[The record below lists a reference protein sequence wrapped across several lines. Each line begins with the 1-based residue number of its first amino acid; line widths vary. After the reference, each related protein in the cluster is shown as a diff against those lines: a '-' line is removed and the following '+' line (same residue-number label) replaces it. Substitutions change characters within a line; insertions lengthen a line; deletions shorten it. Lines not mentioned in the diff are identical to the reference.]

1 VNFSN
6 GVPTPEMQDQISQ
19 EVLGKLT
26 GSQGR
31 KVIVSFND
39 NAENKTTVEDIPLN
53 DAPDHYTY
61 LSEECLRKIMLGHN
75 VTSPLLFGIAT
86 STGFS
91 SNADE
96 LRNST
101 ILFENMVIKPFQDLL
116 IANLDRILAF
126 NGISLKLYFAT
137 LNPLDADGDL
147 TTNNEKKRLLESI
160 NNLSPL
166 VANKVIESMTPNEIR
181 SIVGLPA
188 ETGGSD
194 LQDGTM
200 LSKDSVIAQ
209 SLIDLGEDENENW
222 VLIDENAV
230 DYDNDDIEN
239 ETLSKEV
246 KQSLLSKVYNFVST
260 GTAFPNSKSEQDEN
274 IDGIKF
280 ITRYVYAGN
289 TTEKSREFCK
299 KMIAAG
305 KIYRKE
311 DIIRMDTQV
320 VNEGWGPNGT
330 DTYSIWKYKGGG
342 DCNHRWNKRVYA
354 NFEGVGIDVKSPK
367 AKQVAVRKA
376 EKLGYVVKND
386 KLVSTLPK
394 DMAYNGFLPT
404 NKRFQ

>member
-1 VNFSN
+1 
-6 GVPTPEMQDQISQ
+6 
-19 EVLGKLT
+19 
-26 GSQGR
+26 
-31 KVIVSFND
+31 
-39 NAENKTTVEDIPLN
+39 
-53 DAPDHYTY
+53 
-61 LSEECLRKIMLGHN
+61 
-75 VTSPLLFGIAT
+75 
-86 STGFS
+86 
-91 SNADE
+91 
-96 LRNST
+96 
-101 ILFENMVIKPFQDLL
+101 
-116 IANLDRILAF
+116 
-126 NGISLKLYFAT
+126 

-147 TTNNEKKRLLESI
+147 TTNNDKKRLLESI

-222 VLIDENAV
+222 LLIDENAV
-230 DYDNDDIEN
+230 DYDNDDLEN

-260 GTAFPNSKSEQDEN
+260 GDARPNIRSKQDEV

-280 ITRYVYAGN
+280 ITRYVYAGE
-289 TTEKSREFCK
+289 TTAKSREFCK

-311 DIIRMDTQV
+311 DIKKMDTQV
-320 VNEGWGPNGT
+320 VNEGWGPEGV
-330 DTYSIWKYKGGG
+330 DLYSIWFYKGGG
-342 DCNHRWNKRVYA
+342 NCHHRWNKRVYA
-354 NFEGVGIDVKSPK
+354 TFSGTAIDVNDPK
-367 AKQVAVRKA
+367 FKQVAVRKA

>member
-1 VNFSN
+1 
-6 GVPTPEMQDQISQ
+6 
-19 EVLGKLT
+19 
-26 GSQGR
+26 
-31 KVIVSFND
+31 
-39 NAENKTTVEDIPLN
+39 
-53 DAPDHYTY
+53 
-61 LSEECLRKIMLGHN
+61 
-75 VTSPLLFGIAT
+75 
-86 STGFS
+86 
-91 SNADE
+91 
-96 LRNST
+96 
-101 ILFENMVIKPFQDLL
+101 MVIKPFQDLL

-126 NGISLKLYFAT
+126 NGISLKLAFRT
-137 LNPLDADGDL
+137 LQPLEFTDVENAQS
-147 TTNNEKKRLLESI
+147 EEQ
-160 NNLSPL
+160 
-166 VANKVIESMTPNEIR
+166 VAE
-181 SIVGLPA
+181 
-188 ETGGSD
+188 ET
-194 LQDGTM
+194 GTM

-222 VLIDENAV
+222 LLIDENAV

-289 TTEKSREFCK
+289 TTERSREFCK
-299 KMIAAG
+299 KMTAAG